1 MRAFLSRLMAIC
13 GILLLSACVLEAPGN
28 GKAKVPNPV
37 TGGEIEVTPLDDP
50 APAAKP
56 GKAGIKVAAPEA
68 APPAEKPGT
77 KPKPRPE
84 RVTEAAAAPPPPAPE
99 PAAAVPEE
107 EKSAAR
113 IACEKK
119 GDLWAKAGNSSAHTC
134 VKRTRDSGKRCTR
147 GTQCEGLCLA
157 RSGTCAP
164 FTPLFGCNEIL
175 QDDGRRV
182 TLCLD

>member
-1 MRAFLSRLMAIC
+1 MGSERLQPPPDIA
-13 GILLLSACVLEAPGN
+13 V
-28 GKAKVPNPV
+28 
-37 TGGEIEVTPLDDP
+37 EIENLRRRRQPVRAD
-50 APAAKP
+50 
-56 GKAGIKVAAPEA
+56 
-68 APPAEKPGT
+68 
-77 KPKPRPE
+77 
-84 RVTEAAAAPPPPAPE
+84 

-134 VKRTRDSGKRCTR
+134 VKRTRDNGKRCTR

>member
-13 GILLLSACVLEAPGN
+13 GILLLSACVLEAPGS

-37 TGGEIEVTPLDDP
+37 TVGEIEVTPLDDP

-134 VKRTRDSGKRCTR
+134 VK
-147 GTQCEGLCLA
+147 
-157 RSGTCAP
+157 
-164 FTPLFGCNEIL
+164 
-175 QDDGRRV
+175 
-182 TLCLD
+182 